1 MALSL
6 GSPPPEV
13 IRHRL
18 SMEPGLSS
26 PNARASG
33 AAARP
38 ADPRAD
44 APAGPSGSRVRA
56 RYQVPVF
63 SIDFHGS
70 CGSLAPPFW
79 RISMEMPSGDFTKA
93 M

>member
-6 GSPPPEV
+6 GSPPPDV

-26 PNARASG
+26 PVRTG

-38 ADPRAD
+38 TDPARVCA
-44 APAGPSGSRVRA
+44 APDRKVKRG
-56 RYQVPVF
+56 YQLPVF
-63 SIDFHGS
+63 SIDAHGS
-70 CGSLAPPFW
+70 CGGLASPFC

>member
-26 PNARASG
+26 PSDDG

-38 ADPRAD
+38 ADPGHGLRR
-44 APAGPSGSRVRA
+44 GGRGVKA
-56 RYQVPVF
+56 RGKLYASA
-63 SIDFHGS
+63 SIAS
-70 CGSLAPPFW
+70 QS
-79 RISMEMPSGDFTKA
+79 SSETTFTP
-93 M
+93 